1 MMVMTMIM
9 VMTMMMVDGHDN
21 YDDAIQGLSQSY
33 RAPMIDAMTY
43 MDNNLTDTKKSQRL
57 PKVRKT
63 SKRKQNQQL
72 QSSKFSFKI

>member
-1 MMVMTMIM
+1 
-9 VMTMMMVDGHDN
+9 
-21 YDDAIQGLSQSY
+21 
-33 RAPMIDAMTY
+33 MIDAMTN

-72 QSSKFSFKI
+72 QSVFKSKF